1 MVTLYIGALRVGQ
14 LEICFILR
22 HLGIL
27 RDPHLEISH
36 CSILDVGDI
45 FSCFPSS
52 NGPPFCGASLPLQ
65 LFLLGAVS
73 LDKSLLL
80 LPFGVYISTHP
91 FPTKLCKCR
100 PIFFFSCHRPLQAGV
115 TCQALQHKNPRKQKP
130 GPLNDSPRK
139 PSTWLQS

>member
-14 LEICFILR
+14 LEIWFILR

-27 RDPHLEISH
+27 RDPQILEISH

-45 FSCFPSS
+45 FSYFPSS

-91 FPTKLCKCR
+91 FPPNSASAGLFSFLAATDHFRQVSHAR
-100 PIFFFSCHRPLQAGV
+100 PYNIKIPENRS
-115 TCQALQHKNPRKQKP
+115 QAL
-130 GPLNDSPRK
+130 
-139 PSTWLQS
+139 